1 EHDDVHTLYRPQQ
14 NPLPHQIPA
23 ATSNNNK
30 FENDLSHHLNKEAEE
45 IREFPH
51 RLRGRIREGIA
62 PRARAR
68 MAPQLALAGALV
80 LVAFAVLAVRSP
92 QVILN
97 DVRSTV
103 TQIFTPQSPSPSPT

>member
-1 EHDDVHTLYRPQQ
+1 MSD
-14 NPLPHQIPA
+14 
-23 ATSNNNK
+23 K
-30 FENDLSHHLNKEAEE
+30 FENDLRATLHKEAEE
-45 IREFPH
+45 CRRSPR

-80 LVAFAVLAVRSP
+80 LVALAVLAVRSP

-103 TQIFTPQSPSPSPT
+103 TQIFTTPSPSRPRSRSSAATARAARPVSQPS